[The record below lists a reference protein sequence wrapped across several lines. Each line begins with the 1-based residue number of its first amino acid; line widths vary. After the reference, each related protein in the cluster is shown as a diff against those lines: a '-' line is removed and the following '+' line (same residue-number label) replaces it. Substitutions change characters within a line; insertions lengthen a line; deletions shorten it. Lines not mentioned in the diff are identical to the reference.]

1 MKVTDVSFL
10 SVLNRNLLSLRYS
23 SLVFSVSKI
32 RIYLLFVILCS
43 LSSVSISSEIDPYSG
58 IYRENSESKPY
69 LLIKEH
75 NGRYFGSATSGSVEL
90 FIYDDGKFRAR
101 DITIDIN
108 GYFQD
113 KIKGK
118 YQKQIVNLFGSHSV
132 YERVDIPKE
141 KFISVLYNSDK
152 KMADFSTSKVDV
164 CKDSYP
170 ITSLDNVTDTYEN
183 IDTLISKIEIGR
195 NVYKNI
201 NSLLILKDDK
211 LVVERYFNGW
221 NADEPHMIQSVSKSL
236 TSLLVGLAIKENKIV
251 DIKQTLPLLL
261 PNYKEYLNGGRE
273 KITLQNLLTMSAGL
287 HWNEWDTPYSNPENI
302 RYKEIFSED
311 SVAFTLEQSLIEK
324 PGDRFNYSGGF
335 VSVVGEVISQA
346 TNQSPMSDYAKNG
359 PLSALC
365 FKNAYWLKQNDDR
378 TNVAGGAF
386 LRPRDMLKIGQLV
399 LNDGNWNGKQLVD
412 KNYLIESTEPIMDTN
427 LTGKK
432 YGYFWWDTTFYVNG
446 KKYPAILAQGY
457 GGQDIVII
465 KELNLVVVKTA
476 SNFNFPSLIGKIMSA
491 HVIPEFED

>member
-1 MKVTDVSFL
+1 MKVTDVSLL

-32 RIYLLFVILCS
+32 RIYLLLVILCS
-43 LSSVSISSEIDPYSG
+43 LSTVSISSEIDPYSG
-58 IYRENSESKPY
+58 IYREISDNQTY
-69 LLIKEH
+69 IIIKNH
-75 NGRYFGSATSGSVEL
+75 NGRYFGNATSGSVEL
-90 FIYDDGKFRAR
+90 SIFDDGEFRAK
-101 DITIDIN
+101 DITIDIT
-108 GYFQD
+108 GYFKD
-113 KIKGK
+113 KIEGK
-118 YQKQIVNLFGSHSV
+118 YQKKMVNLFGVDSI
-132 YERVDIPKE
+132 YKRVDMPKE
-141 KFISVLYNSDK
+141 EFISMLYNSDK
-152 KMADFSTSKVDV
+152 QMAGFSSSKEGV

-170 ITSLDNVTDTYEN
+170 ITSLDNVTGKYKK
-183 IDTLISKIEIGR
+183 IDTLISKIETGR

-201 NSLLILKDDK
+201 DSLLILKNDE

-221 NADEPHMIQSVSKSL
+221 NSDEPHMIQSVSKSL
-236 TSLLVGLAIKENKIV
+236 TSLLVGSAIKENKIV
-251 DIKQTLPLLL
+251 DIKQTLPSLL
-261 PNYKEYLNGGRE
+261 PDYKKYLNGGKE

-287 HWNEWDTPYSNPENI
+287 HWNEWDTSYSNPENI
-302 RYKEIFSED
+302 RYKEIFSDD
-311 SVAFTLEQSLIEK
+311 SVAFTLKQPLVES

-346 TNQSPMSDYAKNG
+346 TGKSSVSDYAKDG
-359 PLSALC
+359 PFSALC
-365 FKNAYWLKQNDDR
+365 FKNAYWLKQNDGR

-412 KNYLIESTEPIMDTN
+412 KNYLIESTEPTIDTN

-432 YGYFWWDTTFYVNG
+432 YGYFWWNTTFLVNG

-476 SNFNFPSLIGKIMSA
+476 SNFNFPSLIGKIMRI